1 MHPSP
6 CRPQVLVCVR
16 VCAPRGRESVLHHW
30 VPLLLG
36 ARPGRS
42 LMTSLLPLAHHLVR
56 SPFFPPSPLIP
67 LLGEAR
73 EPRPPQRASL
83 VCLFPFPS
91 AAGSDHSFVLRFSQ
105 APSLD
110 LFSSFLCDS
119 GCVFGWCCDLTTSFN
134 NDGRSTLESIPP
146 GLLSRRIATQLR
158 PPTPPTPGPRPLLRG
173 TDPSL
178 GVRRVFS
185 RRPTSSYRFEYCDS
199 GLRGGNSRQD
209 VALHIGEEAVYAK

>member
-1 MHPSP
+1 MTPPLRRRFLPKGQNPARQGRVGALLGPSLEVSRPPAAPRFWIWTSTRLRGRERPLHPSP

-134 NDGRSTLESIPP
+134 
-146 GLLSRRIATQLR
+146 
-158 PPTPPTPGPRPLLRG
+158 
-173 TDPSL
+173 
-178 GVRRVFS
+178 
-185 RRPTSSYRFEYCDS
+185 
-199 GLRGGNSRQD
+199 
-209 VALHIGEEAVYAK
+209 